1 MKTKLTK
8 NDSMS
13 IEQHRF
19 EIAASAFKALLNR
32 RGLYQSY
39 FHAWN
44 CDNWRSI
51 DVPADIAWE
60 DWAKRNEI
68 EDWVSEAFIWAGSC
82 IPSSVW
88 RALSIDWVEYYDG
101 YLNK

>member
-1 MKTKLTK
+1 MTKKLTK

-13 IEQHRF
+13 IKQHRL
-19 EIAASAFKALLNR
+19 EVAAAAFKALLSR

-44 CDNWRSI
+44 CDNWRKI
-51 DVPADIAWE
+51 DTPADIAWE
-60 DWAKRNEI
+60 DWIKKNDAEY
-68 EDWVSEAFIWAGSC
+68 WVSEAFVWSGSA

-88 RALSIDWVEYYDG
+88 RALDLDWFEYCEQ

>member
-1 MKTKLTK
+1 MTKKLTK

-13 IEQHRF
+13 TKQHKF
-19 EIAASAFKALLNR
+19 EVAASAFKALLYR

-39 FHAWN
+39 FNAWN
-44 CDNWRSI
+44 CDNWRNI

-60 DWAKRNEI
+60 DWAKRGDVE
-68 EDWVSEAFIWAGSC
+68 EWVTDAFIWAGSC

-88 RALSIDWVEYYDG
+88 SALDWDWFHYCLRN
-101 YLNK
+101 LNK

>member
-1 MKTKLTK
+1 MKEKLTK

-13 IEQHRF
+13 IKQHKF
-19 EIAASAFKALLNR
+19 EVAASAFKALLSR

-44 CDNWRSI
+44 CDNWRGI

-60 DWAKRNEI
+60 DWAKRGEI
-68 EDWVSEAFIWAGSC
+68 EGWVSDAFIWDGSC

-88 RALSIDWVEYYDG
+88 CALSVDWVEYYEAN
-101 YLNK
+101 LKK